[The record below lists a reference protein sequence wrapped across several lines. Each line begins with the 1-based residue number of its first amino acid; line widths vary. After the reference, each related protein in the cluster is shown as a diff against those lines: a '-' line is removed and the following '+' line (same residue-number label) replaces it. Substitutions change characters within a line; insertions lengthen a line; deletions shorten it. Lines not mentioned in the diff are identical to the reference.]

1 MRQVAVDAWVE
12 HSGMLNPGG
21 QYAAGRAARRVLDD
35 ARELIASLLDADPV
49 EVIFTGSG
57 TEADNLAVTGLYRA
71 SDATRVVASPLEHSA
86 VLKSVQRTAHRLPI
100 RIRPRTRLHHQ
111 ARKASLR
118 TAPHKF

>member
-57 TEADNLAVTGLYRA
+57 TEADNLAVKMTSTGSAPRSAAISSRA
-71 SDATRVVASPLEHSA
+71 SSSTRRAA
-86 VLKSVQRTAHRLPI
+86 
-100 RIRPRTRLHHQ
+100 RPE
-111 ARKASLR
+111 
-118 TAPHKF
+118 PY